1 MKKLISLTVIISFLF
16 VSCNRVYL
24 SGGTAYPTGNGYVSV
39 GGSVDT
45 DDSGAAILAASL
57 LGVLVG
63 TAIYND
69 VHSYKEKGL
78 SAYDVNIRPK
88 DADIFLDGLYVGKAD
103 DFDGSPKFLVV
114 KPGTHTITAK
124 REGYKTYMVK
134 VPINPGEQINL
145 NKHLEKMS
153 VYAKKNDRP
162 MTAQNRNENKSVN
175 KKIAVNNRVS
185 SVTVRFNVKDPNA
198 KVYFDDTFV
207 GTIREIKNLHKP
219 LLVETTV
226 QYIYI
231 ESKGAK
237 IQFSLDKL
245 VKAQGKHIVID
256 TEF

>member
-1 MKKLISLTVIISFLF
+1 MKKLISLIVIISFLF

-63 TAIYND
+63 SAIYND

-124 REGYKTYMVK
+124 RDGYKTYTVR
-134 VPINPGEQINL
+134 VPIEPGEQINL
-145 NKHLEKMS
+145 NKHLEPAP
-153 VYAKKNDRP
+153 VYAKNNN
-162 MTAQNRNENKSVN
+162 NRSLNNNSRENN
-175 KKIAVNNRVS
+175 KIAEKTRS
-185 SVTVRFNVKDPNA
+185 KITSVTVRFNVKDPNA

-207 GTIREIKNLHKP
+207 GTIREIKRLHKP

-231 ESKGAK
+231 ESKGAR
-237 IQFSLDKL
+237 IQFSLPDL
-245 VKAQGKHIVID
+245 IQRQGKHIVID